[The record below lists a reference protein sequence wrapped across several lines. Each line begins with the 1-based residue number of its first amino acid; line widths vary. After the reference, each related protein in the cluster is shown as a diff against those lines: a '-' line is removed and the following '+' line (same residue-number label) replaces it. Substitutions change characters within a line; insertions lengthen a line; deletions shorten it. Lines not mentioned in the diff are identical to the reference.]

1 MKKKTGSD
9 LDANPPQSI
18 LIVRLSAFGDIVMAS
33 GIIPV
38 LRREFPRARIDWL
51 VQGEYTDILLG
62 TSQLG
67 RVLVW
72 ERETWKHLF
81 KRGRLLDLYSRL
93 LEFLRELRST
103 RYDMV
108 LDLQGLWKSAVP
120 ARVCRAKHRIGLD
133 PTEGSSLA
141 HNTIFRSPFS
151 DPGLASEYLHLLVEL
166 GLSTRDFALGLGQ
179 TEKDQQIALRLLKE
193 KGVDKEYALFCPF
206 TTRPQKHWP
215 MENWAELADKI
226 HERLGLEVVILGGP
240 GDTEAAEELSASCHV
255 PVVTLAGQPGLRQS
269 MALILGARLAVGV
282 DTGLTHVG
290 SMSPVPSVALFG
302 ATRPYL
308 KTGRQDSV
316 VLYEDIDCS
325 PCRRRPDCGGKYYCM
340 RALHP
345 ERVFQAAAE
354 LLAESSDYRPTVA
367 PSRKL
372 ATNKE
377 YGAGG

>member
-1 MKKKTGSD
+1 MRKKTESVLG
-9 LDANPPQSI
+9 ANPPQSI

-38 LRREFPRARIDWL
+38 LRREYPRARIDWL
-51 VQGEYTDILLG
+51 VQGEYADLLLG

-72 ERETWKHLF
+72 EREKWKHLF
-81 KRGRLLDLYSRL
+81 KRGRLLDLSSRL
-93 LEFLRELRST
+93 LDFLRELCGT
-103 RYDMV
+103 RYDVV

-120 ARVCRAKHRIGLD
+120 ARVCRAKLRIGLD

-141 HNTIFRSPFS
+141 QNTICRSPS
-151 DPGLASEYLHLLVEL
+151 ADPWLGSEYLHLLGEL

-179 TEKDQQIALRLLKE
+179 TEKDREIAINLLKE
-193 KGVDKEYALFCPF
+193 KGVDKEYAVFSPF

-215 MENWAELADKI
+215 MENWTELAGKI

-255 PVVTLAGQPGLRQS
+255 PVINLAGWAGLRQS
-269 MALILGARLAVGV
+269 MVLIREARLAVGV

-308 KTGRQDSV
+308 QTGRQDSV
-316 VLYEDIDCS
+316 VLYDGIDCS
-325 PCRRRPDCGGKYYCM
+325 PCRRRPDCSGQHYCM
-340 RALHP
+340 RDLDP
-345 ERVFQAAAE
+345 QRVFQAAAD
-354 LLAESSDYRPTVA
+354 LLAESPDYRSTVS

-372 ATNKE
+372 AKNNE
-377 YGAGG
+377 YGTGG